1 MPERYLLV
9 RWPEGP
15 CQRIY
20 SPSAVVEEY
29 FAAGQTY
36 PVGEFVERS
45 REALL
50 IAGER
55 VKQAY
60 DFPFGNASRSIALI
74 EAHAELFGLGD
85 VTVVGIESPARPA
98 PAVAT
103 PTPTQ
108 L

>member
-9 RWPEGP
+9 RWPGGP

-20 SPSAVVEEY
+20 SPSAIVEQY

-36 PVGEFVERS
+36 PVAEFVERS
-45 REALL
+45 REALT
-50 IAGER
+50 IAAEQ

-60 DFPFGNASRSIALI
+60 GFPIGHASRSIALI

-85 VTVVGIESPARPA
+85 VTVEGIESPPRPT

-103 PTPTQ
+103 STPP
-108 L
+108 LP